1 MMTILLI
8 IITSIISV
16 IGFSRRDIFDKL
28 QLNPYA
34 VYHKKEWYRIISHGF
49 LHADWVHLFVN
60 MFVLFSFGKSVENIF
75 NQLAANGI
83 IKSAIL
89 SYALLYFISM
99 IFATVTTIKKQKD
112 NQFYNSI
119 GASGAVSA
127 VVFTSIFFQ
136 PLANLYFYAIIPIPG
151 IVFGV
156 LYLGYS
162 HYMSRRAGE
171 KDNINHDAH
180 FIGAVFGFLFPL
192 ILDPKLINIFINQ
205 LFNF

>member
-1 MMTILLI
+1 MTLLI
-8 IITSIISV
+8 IAITSVISV
-16 IGFSRRDIFDKL
+16 IAFNRRDIFNKL

-34 VYHKKEWYRIISHGF
+34 VYHKKEWYRILSHGF

-60 MFVLFSFGKSVENIF
+60 MFVLFSFGSAVENIF
-75 NQLAANGI
+75 KQLASNGI
-83 IKSAIL
+83 IQSPIL
-89 SYALLYFISM
+89 VFVILYFGSM
-99 IFATVTTIKKQKD
+99 IFATVTTIAKHKE
-112 NQFYNSI
+112 NEWYNSV

-136 PLANLYFYAIIPIPG
+136 PLANLYFFAVIPIPG

-162 HYMSRRAGE
+162 HYMSRKGG
-171 KDNINHDAH
+171 DNINHDAH
-180 FIGAVFGFLFPL
+180 FIGAVFGFIFPL
-192 ILDPKLINIFINQ
+192 LLDPSLIKIFLNQ